1 MYFMSSVADSCPTIF
16 LKGFMWMLLHMKES
30 PVLKEPAGVATVACD
45 DPLEWAWEG
54 NVMTLFHPEVFG
66 EGTEIFGYHQTPK
79 PPEHNMFK

>member
-45 DPLEWAWEG
+45 DPLE
-54 NVMTLFHPEVFG
+54 
-66 EGTEIFGYHQTPK
+66 
-79 PPEHNMFK
+79 